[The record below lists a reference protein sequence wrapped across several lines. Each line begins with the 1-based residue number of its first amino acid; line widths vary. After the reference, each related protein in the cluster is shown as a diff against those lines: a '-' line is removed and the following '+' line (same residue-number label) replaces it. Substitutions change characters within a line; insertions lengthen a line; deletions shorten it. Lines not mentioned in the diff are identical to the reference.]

1 VTEPTRPGSEAAAA
15 AGADSVRD
23 LAERLRALS
32 EQLRD
37 PELRDERAAELAREA
52 AELVSQAGNEIDR
65 TLREGESGPA

>member
-1 VTEPTRPGSEAAAA
+1 MTDPASERGPG
-15 AGADSVRD
+15 GTPGVDSVRG
-23 LAERLRALS
+23 LADRLRGLA

-37 PELRDERAAELAREA
+37 PELADERAAELAREA

>member
-1 VTEPTRPGSEAAAA
+1 VSTG
-15 AGADSVRD
+15 GDVRS

-37 PELRDERAAELAREA
+37 PELPDERAAELAREA

-65 TLREGESGPA
+65 TLREGESEPD